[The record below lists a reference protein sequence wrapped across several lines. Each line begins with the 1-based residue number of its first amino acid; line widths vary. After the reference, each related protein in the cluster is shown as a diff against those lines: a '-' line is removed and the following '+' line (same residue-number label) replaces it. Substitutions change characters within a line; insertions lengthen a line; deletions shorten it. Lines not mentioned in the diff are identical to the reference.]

1 MGPQKAPR
9 PRWPGGTSSGLAEE
23 EPGAKAKSQP
33 LRRGVE
39 PCPERGLFC
48 HALGPNWGVGGH
60 TERGKEEEKG
70 TRKGA
75 SRAH

>member
-1 MGPQKAPR
+1 MGPQKEAR
-9 PRWPGGTSSGLAEE
+9 PRWPGGTSSGLAGE
-23 EPGAKAKSQP
+23 EPWAKAKSQP

-39 PCPERGLFC
+39 PCPEKGLFC
-48 HALGPNWGVGGH
+48 HAPAPNRGVGGR

-75 SRAH
+75 SGAH